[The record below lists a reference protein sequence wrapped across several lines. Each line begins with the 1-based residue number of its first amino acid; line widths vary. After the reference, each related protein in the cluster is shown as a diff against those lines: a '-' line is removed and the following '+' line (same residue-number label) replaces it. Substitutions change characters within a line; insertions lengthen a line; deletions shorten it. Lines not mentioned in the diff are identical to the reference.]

1 MFGNKKAQSAMEYL
15 MTYGWA
21 ILIIAIVLAALF
33 SLGVFSSSSF
43 TGTVCVASSGF
54 LCSNP
59 ILHNGNFVATIG
71 QATGTS
77 WSSAAL
83 CFVTSGTTMGTANT
97 VSCPS
102 GISGS
107 PTGALASGQSESFTF
122 SIPSAS
128 TVGSTISGSIWAV
141 YDTSSSGPVY
151 ETQIATVTAKAV

>member
-59 ILHNGNFVATIG
+59 ILHAGNFVATIG
-71 QATGTS
+71 QATGTN
-77 WSSAAL
+77 W
-83 CFVTSGTTMGTANT
+83 N
-97 VSCPS
+97 S
-102 GISGS
+102 GI
-107 PTGALASGQSESFTF
+107 F
-122 SIPSAS
+122 
-128 TVGSTISGSIWAV
+128 
-141 YDTSSSGPVY
+141 
-151 ETQIATVTAKAV
+151 